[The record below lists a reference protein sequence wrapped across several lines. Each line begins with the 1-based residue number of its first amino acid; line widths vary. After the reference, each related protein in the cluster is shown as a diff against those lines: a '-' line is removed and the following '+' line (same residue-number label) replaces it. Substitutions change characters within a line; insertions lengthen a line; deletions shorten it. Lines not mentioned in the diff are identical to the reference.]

1 MRIPELNPAQKKWDK
16 YKAFHWTFNGS
27 EWAPHGLF
35 VVFDTGEVIVTRSHF
50 DRQEHLRKHHPD
62 FDVSI
67 YHTTDDKCPKL
78 KTPDGVAI
86 PKTHLQVG
94 GAQSILIDHARK
106 TVVGLTY
113 AGGKDKPPAW
123 ASTIPSRFH
132 GEAVCYWPGAG
143 RVPVAGPITATRK
156 RKLAEHETRH
166 LAEIRSAIIARWE
179 MDGTTAEMKEK
190 FGMQR
195 DKSLISGEWLL
206 KQNFSD
212 LTDEQQRRYY
222 FSGRTDI
229 LETTVHPYLLL
240 A

>member
-1 MRIPELNPAQKKWDK
+1 MRIPELKPDKKKWDK
-16 YKAFHWTFNGS
+16 YKAFHWNFVGS
-27 EWAPHGLF
+27 DWANQGLF
-35 VVFDTGEVIVTRSHF
+35 VVFDTGEVIVTRSSF
-50 DRQEHLRKHHPD
+50 DRQDHLRRHYPD

-67 YHTTDDKCPKL
+67 HYTTDDKCPKL
-78 KTPDGVAI
+78 KTPDGEAI

-94 GAQSILIDHARK
+94 GAQTILIDHGK
-106 TVVGLTY
+106 KMVVGLTY

-123 ASTIPSRFH
+123 ASTIPSRFYS
-132 GEAVCYWPGAG
+132 EAVCYWPGEG

-190 FGMQR
+190 FSMQR

-206 KQNFSD
+206 KNNFSD

-222 FSGRTDI
+222 FGGRTDI
-229 LETTVHPYLLL
+229 LETIEHPHLLL